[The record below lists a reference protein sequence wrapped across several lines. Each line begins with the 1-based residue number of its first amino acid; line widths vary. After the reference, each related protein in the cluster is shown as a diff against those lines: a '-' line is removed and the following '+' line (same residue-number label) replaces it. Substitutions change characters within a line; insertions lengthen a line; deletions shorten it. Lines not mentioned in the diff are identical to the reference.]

1 VIPALG
7 LNNAWSRLEQDRE
20 LLRLVRIG
28 VNNWRALNKNEKAA
42 VHAIYTQLFAN
53 FSAAMGQPNLKGN
66 EDFVLTWKRR

>member
-1 VIPALG
+1 M
-7 LNNAWSRLEQDRE
+7 
-20 LLRLVRIG
+20 RLVRIG

>member
-28 VNNWRALNKNEKAA
+28 VNNWRAINKNEKAA

-53 FSAAMGQPNLKGN
+53 FSAAMG
-66 EDFVLTWKRR
+66 